1 MELKP
6 LVVVGPLV
14 ADSGSARLFEQQH
27 IQTITPKMMRIT
39 PPPAATPII
48 KPVLGFF
55 DVLGAV
61 FTVDGAGVNTLPR
74 KINSKP
80 EFQFIKLF
88 ALAAIQATFMTNF
101 PCEKKFTCHALGLL
115 QLAEILRRNLLKD
128 NMENYSTH
136 FVNPKNP

>member
-1 MELKP
+1 MELIP

-14 ADSGSARLFEQQH
+14 PDSGSARLFEQQH
-27 IQTITPKMMRIT
+27 IETITAKMMRMT

-48 KPVLGFF
+48 KPFF
-55 DVLGAV
+55 DLFDVV
-61 FTVDGAGVNTLPR
+61 FTVDGAGVDTLSR

-88 ALAAIQATFMTNF
+88 VLAAIQATFMTYF

-115 QLAEILRRNLLKD
+115 P
-128 NMENYSTH
+128 TC
-136 FVNPKNP
+136 

>member
-1 MELKP
+1 VELKP
-6 LVVVGPLV
+6 LGLIGPLV

-27 IQTITPKMMRIT
+27 IQTITAKMMRMT

-48 KPVLGFF
+48 KPVFDFF
-55 DVLGAV
+55 DVLVDAV

-88 ALAAIQATFMTNF
+88 VLAAIKATFMTNF
-101 PCEKKFTCHALGLL
+101 PCEKKFTCHALGSLL
-115 QLAEILRRNLLKD
+115 
-128 NMENYSTH
+128 TC
-136 FVNPKNP
+136 